1 MHLLHRIRLTLLIP
15 QRKINKEKLYTVL
28 LEQTA
33 FKPGT
38 IILHTVRFESIG
50 TERQS
55 LLFFYTLKTFVF
67 QR

>member
-33 FKPGT
+33 FKLGT
-38 IILHTVRFESIG
+38 IILHTVRFEILEQKDRVYCFS
-50 TERQS
+50 TH
-55 LLFFYTLKTFVF
+55 
-67 QR
+67 